1 MKYCAKCGNTCND
14 VDSFCPVCGNVFNAP
29 NVPPMNQPAP
39 QMGYGMPNM
48 GMPPIPSVQK
58 KHDIYV
64 IFNFVHNILSQL
76 YSGFIALSI
85 LLCSTDIDIWENEI
99 SEYSQKYRD
108 FEHGHGAYIYVAGDP
123 IFLSIAL
130 ILAIIMLGFAIT
142 NLVISIKRKKDIT
155 DKFSNIVRV
164 VGSAVAIIVAIFG
177 LD

>member
-1 MKYCAKCGNTCND
+1 M
-14 VDSFCPVCGNVFNAP
+14 
-29 NVPPMNQPAP
+29 
-39 QMGYGMPNM
+39 
-48 GMPPIPSVQK
+48 
-58 KHDIYV
+58 
-64 IFNFVHNILSQL
+64 
-76 YSGFIALSI
+76 SI
-85 LLCSTDIDIWENEI
+85 LLCYTYIDIWENEI

-108 FEHGHGAYIYVAGDP
+108 FEHGHDGYIYVRGDP